1 MSRHVEKLAVL
12 FADVC
17 GSTALYE
24 KLGDDQA
31 RKLIADCLQTI
42 TEKALAHQGKITKTI
57 GDEVMAVFPSAEDAF
72 LAAC

>member
-1 MSRHVEKLAVL
+1 MPKQVEKLAVL

-24 KLGDDQA
+24 KLGDGLA
-31 RKLIADCLQTI
+31 RTLIADCLQTI